1 MGIKYIEKSRRLEN
15 LKKRR
20 LVAHL
25 KKNQKQKQRKHLKNS
40 YLHLGMMKENF
51 AYGYSS
57 TSDMKKNDEYLLSIN
72 RYYVS
77 SGIQLLD

>member
-25 KKNQKQKQRKHLKNS
+25 KKNQKQKQRKHLKN
-40 YLHLGMMKENF
+40 
-51 AYGYSS
+51 
-57 TSDMKKNDEYLLSIN
+57 
-72 RYYVS
+72 
-77 SGIQLLD
+77 